1 MVFMKQNRVYSLYKM
16 DEFKIDFDRST
27 RHSLSIITALKELQ
41 KVDSNLFTKCFQPLS
56 PSEATFDESA
66 EDALSSSSSNLNQ
79 QVALSAD
86 SAPLPLFPR
95 RMRIPAETLSSNNT
109 WDYEMLPPSQ

>member
-1 MVFMKQNRVYSLYKM
+1 M
-16 DEFKIDFDRST
+16 DEFKRDFDRST
-27 RHSLSIITALKELQ
+27 RHSLSIITALKEL
-41 KVDSNLFTKCFQPLS
+41 KKLDSNLFTKCFQPQPLS
-56 PSEATFDESA
+56 AAATADESESA
-66 EDALSSSSSNLNQ
+66 EDASSTSSSSNQ